1 VAATPATIDDYIET
15 FPPDVQAILREVR
28 RRIRSTVPTADE
40 TISYGIPTFTLGG
53 RYLVYFAGWK
63 HHISVYPV
71 PTGDATFEREIDP
84 FRAGKGTL
92 KFPLDKP
99 IPYELIERA
108 TALLVQDRTTG
119 GGADT

>member
-119 GGADT
+119 GAADT